1 MPDMKNFRILLLPL
15 CLAGL
20 SSFGHAESLTGRVAS
35 IDAGDR
41 LTLMVENRPYRMG
54 LLGIDAPERTQA
66 FGEKSRSNLGRLAF
80 NREARA
86 DCGPPDRIGQR
97 SCLVRVQPDDCRDCG
112 LTQDLGLAQVGE
124 GMAWWNRAEAG
135 AQSRDDRGR
144 YENAEFMARLR
155 RLGLWSE
162 SKPVPP
168 WQFRKG
174 H

>member
-1 MPDMKNFRILLLPL
+1 MKKLSILALPL
-15 CLAGL
+15 CLACL
-20 SSFGHAESLTGRVAS
+20 SPFSHAESLTGRVAS
-35 IDAGDR
+35 IDEGDR
-41 LTLMVENRPYRMG
+41 LTLMVESRPYRIR

-86 DCGPPDRIGQR
+86 DCGPADRAGQR
-97 SCLVRVQPDDCRDCG
+97 RCLVRVRPDDCRDCG
-112 LTQDLGLAQVGE
+112 LTEDLGLAQVGE

-135 AQSRDDRGR
+135 AQTPDARGR

-162 SKPVPP
+162 TKPQAP